1 MLLSLHV
8 NQDSLLFGFS
18 IWVLGVFRGN
28 FLIFT
33 IAKNAKLITKYAHVN
48 LSLMMSPPVDR
59 SQNEKKFVKTKPQRT
74 SKVMLTF

>member
-8 NQDSLLFGFS
+8 NQDFLLFGFS
-18 IWVLGVFRGN
+18 VWVLGVFRGN

-33 IAKNAKLITKYAHVN
+33 IANNAKLITKYAHIN

-59 SQNEKKFVKTKPQRT
+59 SQTKRN
-74 SKVMLTF
+74 L

>member
-8 NQDSLLFGFS
+8 NQDFLLFGFS
-18 IWVLGVFRGN
+18 VWVLGVFCGN

-33 IAKNAKLITKYAHVN
+33 IAKNAKLIIKYAHIN

-74 SKVMLTF
+74 SKPKLTF

>member
-48 LSLMMSPPVDR
+48 LRPGSDAVLFMS
-59 SQNEKKFVKTKPQRT
+59 RT
-74 SKVMLTF
+74 